1 MLLTTNIS
9 SRDAFLL
16 SSTSRGVQKKWVKS
30 GYYYKADTFGY
41 ECISEALASQLCYNI
56 AGFREGIEYTDYNL
70 CNIRLDGEILCGCY
84 SKNFLGDGESIVS
97 FAKVIESVLTK
108 EDCQRLFSN
117 ANRGKPLLEGVV
129 SVCSMGT
136 GVSEDDIKS
145 YLARVLQLDAIILN
159 PDRHLNNLAFIR
171 SKSGTYRLAPI
182 YDNGLAFLADTVT
195 FGFERNVQQMVRSV
209 KSKPFSNSF
218 KKQVSYISGYGLLP
232 ISIKGLYKD
241 LEDYSPPFKN
251 KGYRRAY
258 KVLEL
263 RLKELEGIA
272 WRRV

>member
-30 GYYYKADTFGY
+30 EYYYKADTFGY

-56 AGFREGIEYTDYNL
+56 AGFREGIDYADYSL
-70 CNIRLDGEILCGCY
+70 CNIRLDGELLCGCY
-84 SKNFLGDGESIVS
+84 SKNFLGNGESIIS
-97 FAKVIESVLTK
+97 FAKVLEPVLTK

-117 ANRGKPLLEGVV
+117 SNKGKPLLDGIV

-136 GVSEDDIKS
+136 GVSEDTIKY

-171 SKSGTYRLAPI
+171 NSGGTYRLAPI

-195 FGFERNVQQMVRSV
+195 FGFERNVQQMIRSV
-209 KSKPFSNSF
+209 KSKPFSNSL
-218 KKQVSYISGYGLLP
+218 KKQVSYITDYGLLP
-232 ISIKGLYKD
+232 ISIKGLYND
-241 LEDYSPPFKN
+241 LKNYSPPFKH
-251 KGYRRAY
+251 KGYRRAC
-258 KVLEL
+258 KVLEM
-263 RLKELEGIA
+263 RLKETEGIA